1 MMSTDYTDH
10 PGASSTGDSRGSG
23 HPEGSTLTK
32 VLIFI
37 IQPLVVVGGL
47 LCFAGAVNGIF
58 EVLEQLPGTSGDT
71 AGVAGAVDTAWI
83 RDELEIVLVYLIGM
97 ALLWGVSLAIQIYSR
112 YLRMSADST
121 QHRGDDETTRNND
134 DTAGN

>member
-1 MMSTDYTDH
+1 MSTHYTDH
-10 PGASSTGDSRGSG
+10 PGASSTGDSRGSS
-23 HPEGSTLTK
+23 HPGGSTLIK

-37 IQPLVVVGGL
+37 VQPLVVVGGL

-58 EVLEQLPGTSGDT
+58 DVLDQLPNATG
-71 AGVAGAVDTAWI
+71 DTAWI

-112 YLRMSADST
+112 YLRLSVSSP
-121 QHRGDDETTRNND
+121 QPRGDAGNTHNND

>member
-1 MMSTDYTDH
+1 MSTDSTDH
-10 PGASSTGDSRGSG
+10 PGASNTGGSGDSG
-23 HPEGSTLTK
+23 GSTLTK

-58 EVLEQLPGTSGDT
+58 DVLEQLPEPSGDT
-71 AGVAGAVDTAWI
+71 AGAVGTIQAVDAAWI

-112 YLRMSADST
+112 YLRLSVGST
-121 QHRGDDETTRNND
+121 HHRGDDEPTRNNE